1 MGVKIKFIT
10 DGDVSGVIAVG
21 YPEKKIDIYMGTGGG
36 PEGVLA
42 ASALKCLGC
51 QMQTRLSFQ
60 DDEEKN
66 RAKNFGIKQLNMND
80 FINAMV
86 NEAVLFCATGVTDGD
101 FVQGIKDLGNSFS
114 SETLVLHYSSKV
126 NTIYKNHTKK

>member
-1 MGVKIKFIT
+1 
-10 DGDVSGVIAVG
+10 
-21 YPEKKIDIYMGTGGG
+21 
-36 PEGVLA
+36 
-42 ASALKCLGC
+42 
-51 QMQTRLSFQ
+51 MQTRLSFQ

-66 RAKNFGIKQLNMND
+66 RAKNFGIKQLNMKY
-80 FINAMV
+80 FINDMV
-86 NEAVLFCATGVTDGD
+86 KEDVIFCATGVTDGD